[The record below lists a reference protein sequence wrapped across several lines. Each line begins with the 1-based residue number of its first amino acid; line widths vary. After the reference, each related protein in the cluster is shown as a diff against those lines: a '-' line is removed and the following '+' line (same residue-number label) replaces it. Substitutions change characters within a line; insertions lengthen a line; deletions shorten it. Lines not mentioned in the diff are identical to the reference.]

1 MKSRPALTRAAV
13 LSLDG
18 TGHTGSIYIFPM
30 LLLTNISNRFKGIEI
45 LLTLEIFIFYFYII
59 KKN

>member
-13 LSLDG
+13 LLLDG
-18 TGHTGSIYIFPM
+18 TDHTGSIYIFPI